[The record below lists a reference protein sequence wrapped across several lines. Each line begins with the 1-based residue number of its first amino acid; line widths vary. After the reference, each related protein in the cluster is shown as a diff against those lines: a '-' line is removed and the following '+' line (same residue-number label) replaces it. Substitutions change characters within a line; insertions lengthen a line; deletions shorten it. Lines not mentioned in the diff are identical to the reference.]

1 STGGIF
7 NKLPGRVGDSP
18 LLGCGTY
25 ADELGGV
32 SCTGHGEA
40 IMRVVMAKSTL
51 DLLKGGT
58 DPHAAANQAVV
69 LLAKKTGSTGGLII
83 IDPQGGVW
91 LGREPLTQ
99 AVVCV

>member
-1 STGGIF
+1 M
-7 NKLPGRVGDSP
+7 
-18 LLGCGTY
+18 Y
-25 ADELGGV
+25 ADALGGV

-51 DLLKGGT
+51 ELLKGGT

-83 IDPQGGVW
+83 IDRQGRIGYARNTLRMPVCFVTDSRGV
-91 LGREPLTQ
+91 ETDS
-99 AVVCV
+99 